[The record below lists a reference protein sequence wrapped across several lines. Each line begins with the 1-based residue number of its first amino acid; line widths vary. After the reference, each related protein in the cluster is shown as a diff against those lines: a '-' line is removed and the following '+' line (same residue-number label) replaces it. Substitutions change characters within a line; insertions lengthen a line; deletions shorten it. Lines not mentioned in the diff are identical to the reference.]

1 MDEVRGDD
9 ADGPGGLFEEVLA
22 GRIDGEGGALAIGHR
37 LSAKGAALGRGAF
50 GVGLVKLEGEVAGD
64 IALDFLGEGKGGLLL
79 VFEGDGLLLQRAE
92 GDFAGERAFRGS
104 GVLVRAAHGA
114 GQEVALRHARLGDGI
129 GAVGDGG
136 EDDLAVLAR
145 GQFGFRIRPGDLAVR
160 VDRGVLAAA
169 VLHGEGR
176 AREGG
181 VRRVGLLDGEL
192 GLVLLVDDGLPRRR
206 RGGEAEVDGAVVGT
220 VAGVLDGVA
229 FGRSLVSDFDD
240 VVADGTVVI
249 ADGQRIGGADAAV
262 FGGHGSFLF
271 AAFVVR
277 HAGPDLELDAVLARR
292 SVQGLLVLPEDELA
306 LEDVGEGGAGGG
318 GVRAVFAAEVEGDFL
333 GVVVE
338 GGVAAFVLDDL
349 IVVEF
354 AAFIPDGEVNGGGA
368 RALRDGDRD
377 RVAADGEIR
386 AGGRAVDVEGEGLA
400 DARLRRRLDG
410 RVFVRAVGDLLG
422 DGQGALVFVV
432 PNGGVAGEGERF
444 AFLDLDGHVGHRQI
458 VIRRIGLPE
467 GIGAGI
473 QLDLA
478 VAAVIQG
485 QLGLAAIGDEDELR
499 AGELVAGLVHFLHF
513 EDTGALDGVGEGLLG
528 GIVALDRHLLE
539 PALDG
544 GHVRAVGLG
553 CLQDVVVAGGEGD
566 GRIARRVA
574 HGQGI
579 DRSRTVLG
587 LAIFRVPVSRRVD
600 LEGGAAGEEGGI
612 EDIIRDVLGVAIR
625 AHEPELF
632 KHGDVAAGGLIAF
645 RARDGGGERL
655 RGTADRLVGHRR
667 LVCKGDEFL
676 FLLAKGQHESGLV
689 VDGRYGVFGIIG
701 SFGVDAAD
709 REVGLGVF
717 SGGEGRFVL
726 AARSQRIAVHGE
738 VGADGLVGIA
748 VLALDR
754 GQGVGEGEALKVER
768 TLDVVDARVVAAEVR
783 IFVLADLDR
792 PGDRHR
798 LAIGVEHRLAIQRL
812 CDLPYRGS
820 GAGHRGR
827 RSGGVGKLVLELDVR
842 PVHRGRGADV
852 GLERGKRRAI
862 RHVAVV
868 LDARAEG
875 DRAGAGVAADLSIRD
890 GDGVCIS
897 AYMRGLCI
905 QYLNAIRHG
914 DGDLDVRETRVG
926 GLRLAAGVFVGRRSI
941 ELVADLV
948 VELIARLD
956 LVRALQARPEQLD
969 VSTRGRVVFG
979 RFLRDL
985 QR

>member
-1 MDEVRGDD
+1 M
-9 ADGPGGLFEEVLA
+9 
-22 GRIDGEGGALAIGHR
+22 
-37 LSAKGAALGRGAF
+37 
-50 GVGLVKLEGEVAGD
+50 
-64 IALDFLGEGKGGLLL
+64 
-79 VFEGDGLLLQRAE
+79 
-92 GDFAGERAFRGS
+92 
-104 GVLVRAAHGA
+104 
-114 GQEVALRHARLGDGI
+114 
-129 GAVGDGG
+129 
-136 EDDLAVLAR
+136 
-145 GQFGFRIRPGDLAVR
+145 
-160 VDRGVLAAA
+160 
-169 VLHGEGR
+169 HGEGR
-176 AREGG
+176 AREG
-181 VRRVGLLDGEL
+181 VARRVGLLDGEL

-206 RGGEAEVDGAVVGT
+206 RGGETEVDGAVVVA

-229 FGRSLVSDFDD
+229 FGRGLVSDFDD
-240 VVADGTVVI
+240 VVVDGAVFV

-262 FGGHGSFLF
+262 CGFHGIDLF
-271 AAFVVR
+271 AAFGVR

-292 SVQGLLVLPEDELA
+292 SVQGLLVLLEDELA

-333 GVVVE
+333 GIVVE

-354 AAFIPDGEVNGGGA
+354 AAFIPDGEVNGGGVRA
-368 RALRDGDRD
+368 RLDSDRLGQ
-377 RVAADGEIR
+377 VAAADVEIR
-386 AGGRAVDVEGEGLA
+386 AVGRAVDVEGEGLA
-400 DARLRRRLDG
+400 DARLRRRLGD
-410 RVFVRAVGDLLG
+410 RARARAVGDLLG
-422 DGQGALVFVV
+422 DGQRALGFVV
-432 PNGGVAGEGERF
+432 PNGGRAGEGERF
-444 AFLDLDGHVGHRQI
+444 AFLDRDGHVGHRQI
-458 VIRRIGLPE
+458 VFRRIGLLE
-467 GIGAGI
+467 GILAGP

-485 QLGLAAIGDEDELR
+485 QRDRVAFGWDEDERR
-499 AGELVAGLVHFLHF
+499 AGELVAVLVHFLHF
-513 EDTGALDGVGEGLLG
+513 EDTGALDGVGEGRLG
-528 GIVALDRHLLE
+528 GLIALDRHFLE
-539 PALDG
+539 QALFG
-544 GHVRAVGLG
+544 GHVRAGGLL

-566 GRIARRVA
+566 GRIARRVG

-587 LAIFRVPVSRRVD
+587 LVIFRVPVSRRVD
-600 LEGGAAGEEGGI
+600 REGGGAGEEGGI
-612 EDIIRDVLGVAIR
+612 EAGILDDLVAAIR

-655 RGTADRLVGHRR
+655 RGTADRRVGHRR
-667 LVCKGDEFL
+667 LVCKGDVFL

-701 SFGVDAAD
+701 SLGFDAAG
-709 REVGLGVF
+709 REGGLGVF
-717 SGGEGRFVL
+717 SGGEGRIAL
-726 AARSQRIAVHGE
+726 AALIQRSAAHGE
-738 VGADGLVGIA
+738 GGADGRVEIA

-768 TLDVVDARVVAAEVR
+768 ALDVVDAIHAAAEVR
-783 IFVLADLDR
+783 VIVLADLDR

-798 LAIGVEHRLAIQRL
+798 LTIGAGHRLVIQRL
-812 CDLPYRGS
+812 CDLPFRGS

-827 RSGGVGKLVLELDVR
+827 RGGGFGKLVRELDVR

-852 GLERGKRRAI
+852 GLERGKFRAI
-862 RHVAVV
+862 RHVAVA

-875 DRAGAGVAADLSIRD
+875 DRAGAGVAADQSIRD
-890 GDGVCIS
+890 GDGVCIF
-897 AYMRGLCI
+897 AYMRGFFI
-905 QYLNAIRHG
+905 QYLNAFRHG
-914 DGDLDVRETRVG
+914 DGDLDARETRVG

-956 LVRALQARPEQLD
+956 RVRVRAQQTRPVQLD
-969 VSTRGRVVFG
+969 VFTRGRVVLG